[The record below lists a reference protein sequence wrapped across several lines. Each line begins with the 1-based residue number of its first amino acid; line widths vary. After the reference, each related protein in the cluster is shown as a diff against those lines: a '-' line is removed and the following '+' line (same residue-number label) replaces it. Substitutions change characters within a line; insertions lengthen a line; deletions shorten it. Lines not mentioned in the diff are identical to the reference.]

1 MHKFSTAL
9 AVWAI
14 FIFISG
20 VMFPIE
26 LTNGASDVTQVL
38 HSYTIYGFF
47 SLIPIVFYGGF
58 LSFMADWIAKH
69 YTRFRETMSLG
80 IHIAGGIVVYFATA
94 NIDLT
99 ILAVVATLLFFLVD
113 RALSLLG
120 EKSGGTQLANSLS
133 LFIGCSG
140 VLTMIMASTI

>member
-1 MHKFSTAL
+1 
-9 AVWAI
+9 
-14 FIFISG
+14 
-20 VMFPIE
+20 
-26 LTNGASDVTQVL
+26 
-38 HSYTIYGFF
+38 
-47 SLIPIVFYGGF
+47 
-58 LSFMADWIAKH
+58 MADWIAKH

>member
-47 SLIPIVFYGGF
+47 SLIPIVF
-58 LSFMADWIAKH
+58 FMVDSYLLWQIGLPNIILVSAKQC
-69 YTRFRETMSLG
+69 R
-80 IHIAGGIVVYFATA
+80 
-94 NIDLT
+94 
-99 ILAVVATLLFFLVD
+99 
-113 RALSLLG
+113 
-120 EKSGGTQLANSLS
+120 
-133 LFIGCSG
+133 
-140 VLTMIMASTI
+140 